1 MLVLRKY
8 GIVCSGCQRALVVG
22 ATELEETAQN
32 EELRRTLVAQG
43 WTEERI
49 HTHRPADY
57 PPSDPVR
64 LCRKITQCRAE
75 DMILL
80 D

>member
-8 GIVCSGCQRALVVG
+8 GIVCSGCQRPLLIG
-22 ATELEETAQN
+22 AIELEETAQN
-32 EELRRTLVAQG
+32 EELRRTLREQG
-43 WTEERI
+43 WIEERI

-57 PPSDPVR
+57 PPSDPAR
-64 LCRKITQCRAE
+64 LCRKTTQCRAD
-75 DMILL
+75 DMLLL